1 MPEHLSSAGCT
12 QNRYFH
18 PFNNPL
24 RMRELKF
31 RESSNSLKVAQLI
44 SDRVSTQT
52 GWQRFFLQFIVQESY
67 LLKFAKMQCMCLM
80 LQFNNHIVPSV
91 CKVLLWR

>member
-52 GWQRFFLQFIVQESY
+52 
-67 LLKFAKMQCMCLM
+67 
-80 LQFNNHIVPSV
+80 
-91 CKVLLWR
+91 